1 MAARNKKSSP
11 APAKE
16 SIPPDFAESSFL
28 IVGIGASAGG
38 LEAVTELLRNIPQDS
53 GCAFVLVQHLDP
65 SHSSMLD
72 QILARA
78 TTMPVRQVEDNIQ
91 VRPNQVYII
100 PPNTELDIERGVL
113 RLSARESSG
122 RGMSMPIDHFLRS
135 LARDQGSQAVA
146 VILSGTAS
154 DGSLG
159 TKAIKSEGGIVF
171 AQDDS
176 ARYDSMPRAAMA
188 AGAVDFVMSPAAIA
202 EELLR
207 IARHSSTRA
216 RDASMALAPDDLVE
230 IFQLLRS
237 AHGVDFTHYKPNTIE
252 RRIRRRMAIHR
263 EGDLAAYVSH
273 LRDNPDEL
281 ENLYHDLLI
290 RVTGFFRDPEV
301 FESLKISAFPD
312 ILSNKVG
319 SDRTVRIWVPGCST
333 GEEAYSL
340 AISFLELREQENQ
353 AISVQVFGTDV
364 SERSISEARA
374 GVFPESIASEMSRER
389 LRKFFIFSEG
399 KYRVTKEVR
408 DCCVFALQNVTR
420 DPPFSRLDLI
430 SCRNVMIYLG
440 PALQRKIIAIFHYA
454 LIPSGFLLLG
464 SSESIGS
471 FTELFDVV
479 DRKHKVYRKRL
490 NSLPQLVELGPSEMP
505 GNKERPRRPEERVA
519 PSSVFRE
526 ADHAVLSRYAPPGVV
541 TNDKLEIV
549 QFRGRTS
556 AFLEPA
562 PGTATLELFKM
573 VREGLLSAVRSGLKE
588 AQRTREPVRREGG
601 AVKYNGAI
609 IDVAVEIIPFVSTSK
624 EQFFIVLFEQVD
636 AMEQSSTIKR
646 KGSPKSRK
654 TAPPPDDRQVTRLR
668 HELEATREYLQSIIE
683 EQEAMNQ
690 ELRFAN
696 EEIQSSNEELQST
709 NEELET
715 AKEELQSSNEELIT
729 LNEELEN
736 RNSELAVLNND
747 LQNILGSVDIAILL
761 LDENLRIRRMNS
773 EAQRALKLLAADVGR
788 PITDLKTSLGF
799 DGLDKLVGAT
809 IDTLT
814 MQEVEVEDR
823 NGAKFSLRIRPYKTA
838 DNRIEGAVLTLID
851 VTRFQSR

>member
-1 MAARNKKSSP
+1 MAARKKKSGPFPTSE
-11 APAKE
+11 A
-16 SIPPDFAESSFL
+16 IPSAAESSFL
-28 IVGIGASAGG
+28 MVGIGASAGG
-38 LEAVTELLRNIPQDS
+38 LEAVTELLRNIPHNS

-78 TTMPVRQVEDNIQ
+78 TTMPVHQVEDNTK

-113 RLSARESSG
+113 KLSAREASG

-146 VILSGTAS
+146 VILSGSAS

-159 TKAIKSEGGIVF
+159 ARAIKSEGGIVF

-176 ARYDSMPRAAMA
+176 ARYDSMPRAARA

-207 IARHSSTRA
+207 IAKHSSTQV
-216 RDASMALAPDDLVE
+216 RDSSMALAQAGLIE
-230 IFQLLRS
+230 IFHLLRNS
-237 AHGVDFTHYKPNTIE
+237 HGVDFTHYKPNTIE
-252 RRIRRRMAIHR
+252 RRIRRRMAIHHSA
-263 EGDLAAYVSH
+263 DLNHYVSL
-273 LRDNPDEL
+273 LRENPDEL

-301 FESLKISAFPD
+301 FESLKTSAFPD
-312 ILSNKVG
+312 ILSSKAG
-319 SDRTVRIWVPGCST
+319 SDQTVRIWVPGCST

-353 AISVQVFGTDV
+353 TISVQVFGTDV
-364 SERSISEARA
+364 SERSITEARA

-389 LRKFFIFSEG
+389 LRRFFVFSEG
-399 KYRVTKEVR
+399 QYRVAKEVR
-408 DCCVFALQNVTR
+408 DCCVFARQNVTR
-420 DPPFSRLDLI
+420 DPPFSRIDLI

-440 PALQRKIIAIFHYA
+440 QALQRKLIAIFHYA
-454 LIPSGFLLLG
+454 LNPSGFLLLG

-471 FTELFDVV
+471 FPTLFDVV
-479 DRKHKVYRKRL
+479 DRKHKVYRKTL
-490 NSLPQLVELGPSEMP
+490 NSVPQVVELGPSEMP
-505 GNKERPRRPEERVA
+505 GSRERPPRREDPIP

-556 AFLEPA
+556 TFLEPA

-573 VREGLLSAVRSGLKE
+573 VREGLLSIVRSGIKE

-601 AVKYNGAI
+601 AVKSNGTM
-609 IDVAVEIIPFVSTSK
+609 IDVAVEIIPFVSASK
-624 EQFFIVLFEQVD
+624 EQFFIVLFEQVN
-636 AMEQSSTIKR
+636 AMEQTSPARR

-654 TAPPPDDRQVTRLR
+654 SAPAADRQVTRLR

-799 DGLDKLVGAT
+799 DGLDKLVAAT
-809 IDTLT
+809 IETLT
-814 MQEVEVEDR
+814 MQEVQVEDR
-823 NGAKFSLRIRPYKTA
+823 NGAKFSLRVRPYKTT

-851 VTRFQSR
+851 VTRFQPR